1 TLVVK
6 KDESF
11 DPSDVGFLRHVT
23 VMASADRL
31 ADLIEE
37 FWFRWRCRWTD
48 CCVALEAISVQQV
61 YFGAFH
67 VVSSR
72 SQRRVGF
79 NCGATDK
86 SALEVSFL
94 LKLLSVVKGLS
105 EREPRGEE
113 RD

>member
-1 TLVVK
+1 MEKYVPL
-6 KDESF
+6 
-11 DPSDVGFLRHVT
+11 DPMNIGFLGHIAIMPRP
-23 VMASADRL
+23 DRL

-94 LKLLSVVKGLS
+94 LKLISVVKGLS